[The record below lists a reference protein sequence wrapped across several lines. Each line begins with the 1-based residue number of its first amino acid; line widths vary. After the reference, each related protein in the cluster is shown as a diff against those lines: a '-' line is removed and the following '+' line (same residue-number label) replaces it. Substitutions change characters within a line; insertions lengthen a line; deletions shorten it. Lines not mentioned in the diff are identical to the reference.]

1 MSDQNDATAGDTGDH
16 MIPKSRFDQVVQKRR
31 DAEAALQT
39 VLDGMIEDIPE
50 DKRDLV
56 PDLPPAK
63 TIEWLRTAQ
72 KKNLFSKN
80 QISNGPDS
88 KRPGGKPPVDFDNM
102 SPQAIMAT
110 GYKT

>member
-1 MSDQNDATAGDTGDH
+1 MV
-16 MIPKSRFDQVVQKRR
+16 PKSRLDDVIQQRK
-31 DAEAALQT
+31 DAETALQT

-63 TIEWLRTAQ
+63 KIEWLRMAT
-72 KKNLFSKN
+72 KKNLFAVQAPSA
-80 QISNGPDS
+80 PDS